1 MTERFRFSLRFN
13 NDLRI
18 GDYVALARRAEEL
31 GFDQF
36 WVSNDLFLRS
46 APVILSAI
54 AGATERIGI
63 GTAILN
69 PYTMNPAEIAMLA
82 ATLDELSKN
91 RFHLGLAAGA
101 REFIQWVGVE
111 YRSPLAAVRES
122 AAAIRRLLRG
132 EPGVEAETLPWTRD
146 AYMRFSP
153 PRVTPLY
160 IGAMSPRM
168 LRLCGEIG
176 DGALPLL
183 LPPEHYF
190 TVRPIVEDGVKDRAP
205 QLGGL
210 DFACCVWVSLSKDSR
225 AARRLLAEKI
235 AYYGSALSPLILE
248 RLSLTREDFA
258 IIERVVTEERDMD
271 KATSLVDERMLKIG
285 LVGGAKEVI
294 ERLEPLVEAGAR
306 HLSFGPPLGPDPL
319 EAVTLLGREVIPYFD
334 ERRP

>member
-1 MTERFRFSLRFN
+1 MTKAFTFSIRLN

-18 GDYVALARRAEEL
+18 DEYVALARRAEAF

-36 WVSNDLFLRS
+36 WISNDLFLKS
-46 APVILSAI
+46 APILLSAV
-54 AGATERIGI
+54 AGATGRIGI

-69 PYTMNPAEIAMLA
+69 PFTMNPSEIAMMA
-82 ATLDELSKN
+82 ATLDELSEK

-101 REFIQWVGVE
+101 SEFIKWVGVE

-122 AAAIRRLLRG
+122 VAAIRRLLRG
-132 EPGVEAETLPWTRD
+132 EAGVEASTLPWTKD
-146 AYMRFSP
+146 AYLRFHA
-153 PRVTPLY
+153 PRVTPIY
-160 IGAMSPRM
+160 IGAMGPAM
-168 LRLCGEIG
+168 LRLSGEIG

-190 TVRPIVEDGVKDRAP
+190 TVRPLLEEGMKRRDP
-205 QLGGL
+205 TLGPI
-210 DFACCVWVSLSKDSR
+210 DFACCIWVSLSKDAEASR
-225 AARRLLAEKI
+225 RVLAEKI

-271 KATSLVDERMLKIG
+271 KAASLVDERMLRIG
-285 LVGGAKEVI
+285 VVGGAKDVI
-294 ERLEPLVEAGAR
+294 ERLEPLVAAGAR

-319 EAVTLLGREVIPYFD
+319 EAVEILGREVLPHFLD
-334 ERRP
+334 TQS